1 MAKMLQR
8 AGAGALALFAA
19 AGAAMAQDAETLR
32 TQAQEGAQVCRVS
45 AEEMTRVYRESAV
58 HVVRFDAAN
67 DRIIASVPNGA
78 GQRTETAL
86 DERTFANLAMAAAI
100 IPTPGPTCPTNFWNS
115 KFIVNATSAYS
126 AVSTSMAAAPR

>member
-1 MAKMLQR
+1 MANFVQR
-8 AGAGALALFAA
+8 AGAGIAALFVA
-19 AGAAMAQDAETLR
+19 AGSAMAQDAATLR

-67 DRIIASVPNGA
+67 DRIIASIPNGT

-86 DERTFANLAMAAAI
+86 DDQTFARLAQSAAI
-100 IPTPGPTCPTNFWNS
+100 IPTPGPSCPTNFWNS
-115 KFIVNATSAYS
+115 KFIVNATCAYS
-126 AVSTSMAAAPR
+126 PASCPAAPR